1 MVAVKQ
7 HLLLHVVQTE
17 ETIVPVIYLVRGL
30 GLSVIVIVLKHSQLH
45 LHQQNTGLH
54 VQIVLKIVIQV
65 KDNVLINHVQVY
77 QRQPMVV

>member
-17 ETIVPVIYLVRGL
+17 ETIVLVIYLVRGL
-30 GLSVIVIVLKHSQLH
+30 GLSVIVIVLKHSQWTRY
-45 LHQQNTGLH
+45 QQNTGLH